1 MFTDCVN
8 MLCDREIE
16 NKTRAA
22 LSSGTVDINDLIKV
36 PRCLLPHLTWLQ
48 AALSDLVL
56 LLCLE
61 TIVSYKALIC

>member
-1 MFTDCVN
+1 MN

-36 PRCLLPHLTWLQ
+36 PFRLLPHGTCLQ
-48 AALSDLVL
+48 AALPDMVL
-56 LLCLE
+56 RLSLE
-61 TIVSYKALIC
+61 RSTKH